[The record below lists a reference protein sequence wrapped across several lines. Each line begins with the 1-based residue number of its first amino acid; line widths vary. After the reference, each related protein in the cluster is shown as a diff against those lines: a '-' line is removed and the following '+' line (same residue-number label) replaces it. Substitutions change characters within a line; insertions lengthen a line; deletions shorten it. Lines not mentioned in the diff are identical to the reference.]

1 MNIRLNIGTK
11 VALAVAAAAVC
22 VASAVGLLVHRITAT
37 DQLTS
42 ARSDMDRR
50 LMAAVYDQ
58 AAGRKS
64 EARLDPPDLPAPVS
78 RAVRRGV
85 RVTYLQDGPDP
96 VLWAATRISD
106 RTVLALSRP
115 YGWEAD
121 ELAALDRTLVTTGA
135 AATVVVSLAGLAL
148 GVRMGRRATAAARM
162 AERIAHGDLDAR
174 IAPQGRDEIA
184 RLAASVNAMADA
196 LAARLEAERRV
207 TADIAHELRTPV
219 AAMVTAT
226 GLLPPGPASELVAG
240 GVHKLRGLVEDVL
253 EVARLDAHAVSV
265 ETEPRQVSAMARRAV
280 AGLDGAEGRVVGR
293 RGDGQADG
301 PGTGHVND
309 LPHGPADDWVDS
321 PKAGHANNP
330 PHGPADGRV
339 EVRIVAD
346 AVAETDPR
354 RVERVLTNLVHNAL
368 RHGAPP
374 VTVEVDVETDAETD
388 GDGAGAVVR
397 VRDHGPGFPPDLLAV
412 VTASGPQRF
421 RTGYGSAGTGLGLT
435 IASGQARLLGARLTF
450 RNHPDGG
457 AEATLRLT
465 GGGPADGG
473 AE

>member
-1 MNIRLNIGTK
+1 MNIRLDIGPK

-50 LMAAVYDQ
+50 LMTAVYDQ

-96 VLWAATRISD
+96 MLWAATRISD

-115 YGWEAD
+115 YGGEAD

-148 GVRMGRRATAAARM
+148 GVRMGRRATAAART

-174 IAPQGRDEIA
+174 IGPQGRDEIA

-196 LAARLEAERRV
+196 LAVRLEAERRV

-280 AGLDGAEGRVVGR
+280 AGLDGAEGRVVSR
-293 RGDGQADG
+293 RREGQADG
-301 PGTGHVND
+301 PGAGHVND
-309 LPHGPADDWVDS
+309 
-321 PKAGHANNP
+321 P

-354 RVERVLTNLVHNAL
+354 RVERILTNLVHNAL

-388 GDGAGAVVR
+388 GDGAGPVVR

-421 RTGYGSAGTGLGLT
+421 RTDSESAGTGLGLT

>member
-22 VASAVGLLVHRITAT
+22 VASAIGLLVHRITAA
-37 DQLTS
+37 DQLTT

-50 LMAAVYDQ
+50 LMTAVYDQ

-115 YGWEAD
+115 YGCEAD

-135 AATVVVSLAGLAL
+135 AATVAVSLAGLAL
-148 GVRMGRRATAAARM
+148 GVRMGRRATAAART

-174 IAPQGRDEIA
+174 IGPQGRDEIA
-184 RLAASVNAMADA
+184 RLADSVNTMADA
-196 LAARLEAERRV
+196 LGARLEAERRV

-226 GLLPPGPASELVAG
+226 GLLPAGPATDLVAG

-253 EVARLDAHAVSV
+253 EVARLDAHAVSL
-265 ETEPRQVSAMARRAV
+265 ETEPRQVSAMARRAA
-280 AGLDGAEGRVVGR
+280 AGLDG
-293 RGDGQADG
+293 
-301 PGTGHVND
+301 
-309 LPHGPADDWVDS
+309 
-321 PKAGHANNP
+321 
-330 PHGPADGRV
+330 V

-346 AVAETDPR
+346 TLAETDPR
-354 RVERVLTNLVHNAL
+354 RVERILTNLVTNAL

-374 VTVEVDVETDAETD
+374 VTVDVDKDH
-388 GDGAGAVVR
+388 DGAIVR

-421 RTGYGSAGTGLGLT
+421 RTGCGSAGTGLGLT
-435 IASGQARLLGARLTF
+435 IASGQARLLGAGLTF
-450 RNHPDGG
+450 RNHPEGG
-457 AEATLRLT
+457 AEATLRLL
-465 GGGPADGG
+465 GDGSAD
-473 AE
+473 A

>member
-1 MNIRLNIGTK
+1 MNIRLDIGPK

-50 LMAAVYDQ
+50 LMTAVYDQ

-96 VLWAATRISD
+96 MLWAATRISD

-115 YGWEAD
+115 YGGEAD

-148 GVRMGRRATAAARM
+148 GVRMGRRAAAAART

-174 IAPQGRDEIA
+174 IGPQGRDEIA

-196 LAARLEAERRV
+196 LAVRLEAERRV

-280 AGLDGAEGRVVGR
+280 AGLDGAEGRVVSR
-293 RGDGQADG
+293 RREGQADG
-301 PGTGHVND
+301 PGAGHVND
-309 LPHGPADDWVDS
+309 
-321 PKAGHANNP
+321 P

-354 RVERVLTNLVHNAL
+354 RVERILTNLVHNAL

-388 GDGAGAVVR
+388 GDGAGPVVR

-421 RTGYGSAGTGLGLT
+421 RTDSESAGTGLGLT
-435 IASGQARLLGARLTF
+435 IAAGQARLLGARLTF

>member
-1 MNIRLNIGTK
+1 MNMRLNIGTK

-50 LMAAVYDQ
+50 LMSAVYDQ

-148 GVRMGRRATAAARM
+148 GVRMGRRATAAART

-174 IAPQGRDEIA
+174 IGPQGRDEIA
-184 RLAASVNAMADA
+184 RIAASVNAMADA

-219 AAMVTAT
+219 AAMVTAS

-240 GVHKLRGLVEDVL
+240 GVHKLRLLVEDVL

-265 ETEPRQVSAMARRAV
+265 EAEPRQVSAMARRAV
-280 AGLDGAEGRVVGR
+280 AGLGGVEGP
-293 RGDGQADG
+293 ADG
-301 PGTGHVND
+301 PGADHVND
-309 LPHGPADDWVDS
+309 
-321 PKAGHANNP
+321 P

-346 AVAETDPR
+346 TVAETDPR
-354 RVERVLTNLVHNAL
+354 RVERILTNLVHNAL

-388 GDGAGAVVR
+388 GDDAGPVVR

-421 RTGYGSAGTGLGLT
+421 RTGSESAGTGLGLT

-465 GGGPADGG
+465 GGGPADEG